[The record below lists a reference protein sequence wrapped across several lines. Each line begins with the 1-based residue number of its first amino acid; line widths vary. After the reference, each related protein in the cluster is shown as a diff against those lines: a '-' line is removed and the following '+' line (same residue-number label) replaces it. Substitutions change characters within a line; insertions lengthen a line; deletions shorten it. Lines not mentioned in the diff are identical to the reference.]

1 MNTFSL
7 YTNDFHAWTQEPQL
21 EILKQILTENGNP
34 TAFPDT
40 SIFNQN
46 WDDWR

>member
-1 MNTFSL
+1 VDNL
-7 YTNDFHAWTQEPQL
+7 PKQEPQL
-21 EILKQILTENGNP
+21 QNLKRLLEENGNP

-46 WDDWR
+46 WEDWQ